1 MQDSHAVPAPLP
13 SDGFRGVFRADA
25 SARAVYSEAAGIAQI
40 LPRAVAVP
48 ADAAD
53 VVALVRWAAR
63 THTPLVP
70 RGSGSSMAGGAI
82 GDGVIVDL
90 SRLAELG
97 LVDAEAHSIRCGPGV
112 LRDAVEAAARAA
124 ALHFP
129 VDPSS
134 GAYCTVGGM
143 ASTNSAGAHTLRY
156 GAMRRWVQSLDCVFA
171 DGTRAEIR
179 RGAAPPDVAPVRR
192 FLAAAPA
199 LVMAERGAPSRHAGV
214 RKESSGYG
222 LAAYAE
228 SGDLVDLLVGSE
240 GTLALIV
247 GLELTLATPLP
258 ATARV
263 LAAFA
268 SLDDAVTGA
277 AGARDA
283 GASAC
288 ELLDRTFLDVARRG
302 RAPVPVPE
310 HVEAVLLAEV
320 EGANDRAVEALARD
334 LEARFR
340 RAGATDV
347 ILALDADAEAAMW
360 ELRHAASPILSRL
373 DPSLKSMQFIED
385 GCVPPDR
392 LADYVRGVRAALDRQ
407 GIRGVIFGHAGDAHV
422 HVNPLVDLR
431 DPSWRAKVDALLD
444 EVTTLSA
451 SLGGTLAGEH
461 GDGRL
466 RAPLLARVWSAET
479 LARFAAVKHAFDP
492 DGLLNL
498 GAKIGLP
505 GARAVDRVKY
515 DPALPALPVD
525 ARQALARVERE
536 RVYGRFRLELLT
548 EAGDEPAGRLDSS
561 AGAA

>member
-1 MQDSHAVPAPLP
+1 MPAPLP

-53 VVALVRWAAR
+53 VETLVRWAAR
-63 THTPLVP
+63 THTPLIP

-97 LVDAEAHSIRCGPGV
+97 LVDAEARSIRCGPGV
-112 LRDAVEAAARAA
+112 LRDAVESAARAS

-156 GAMRRWVQSLDCVFA
+156 GAMRRWVQALDCVFA
-171 DGTRAEIR
+171 DGSRAEIR

-199 LVMAERGAPSRHAGV
+199 LVMAERRAPSRHAGV

-247 GLELTLATPLP
+247 GLELALATPLP
-258 ATARV
+258 ATASV

-268 SLDDAVTGA
+268 SLDDAVAGA

-302 RAPVPVPE
+302 GAPVPVPE
-310 HVEAVLLAEV
+310 RVEAVLLAEV
-320 EGANDRAVEALARD
+320 EGADDRAVAALARD

-431 DPSWRAKVDALLD
+431 DPSWRARVDALLD

-466 RAPLLARVWSAET
+466 RAPLLSRVWSADT

-492 DGLLNL
+492 DALLNL

-515 DPALPALPVD
+515 DPALPALPGD

-536 RVYGRFRLELLT
+536 RAYARFRLELLT
-548 EAGDEPAGRLDSS
+548 EAGDEPTGRLDSS
-561 AGAA
+561 AGAV